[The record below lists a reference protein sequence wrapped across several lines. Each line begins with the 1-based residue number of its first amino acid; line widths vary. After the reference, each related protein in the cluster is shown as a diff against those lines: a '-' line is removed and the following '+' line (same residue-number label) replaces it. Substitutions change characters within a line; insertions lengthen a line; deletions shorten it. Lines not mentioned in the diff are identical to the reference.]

1 MAPEFWTEHLLK
13 MAPWRLLGEPWA
25 ALGQPSGGPGAPR
38 PILERFWVPLGTP
51 FGGSKL
57 LENVLESHL
66 KFVVNSELSFGPSG
80 GRGGPFW
87 ARFWGHVGSI
97 LDPQARSRETPL
109 TKSSEGPKVN
119 PQVDQKGPP
128 GGVNN

>member
-1 MAPEFWTEHLLK
+1 MKPIWASEGPNMVPKWAEHLLK

-25 ALGQPSGGPGAPR
+25 ALGQPSGGPGARR

-51 FGGSKL
+51 FGGSKML
-57 LENVLESHL
+57 KNVLENNL

-87 ARFWGHVGSI
+87 ARIWGH
-97 LDPQARSRETPL
+97 LRFDF
-109 TKSSEGPKVN
+109 
-119 PQVDQKGPP
+119 GPP
-128 GGVNN
+128 GAICNFSEK